1 LVKIDWQGNYMGGFS
16 VKGLLGTTRAGGLV
30 ALAFATMTLAAPPHI
45 PQTMHAVRAD
55 ANGAPGAV
63 RLETVPVPQ
72 PGEGQVLLQVYAAGT
87 NPVDWSIRPP
97 APGRAPS
104 AAPAARTA
112 PPPGR
117 DVAGVIVAL
126 GAGVSDY
133 KVGDKVYTALPG
145 GGAYAE
151 YAVAPAAELAIKP
164 RKFTFEEAAGIPIA
178 GYTGLRMV
186 LMADVK
192 PGERVLII
200 GAAGGVGSTAVQAAR
215 AAGAHVIAI
224 ASSRHDNYLAA
235 LGAQEII
242 DYDKENVVEKAK
254 AVAVVLNTVANEN
267 ANALTYVQPGALVLD
282 ASGQVDEKACAAAR
296 VTCIHVARQG
306 LSNAELLKRLTQM
319 ADDGK
324 YSVKV
329 EKSFPLAKT
338 GAALSYGRTGDREGK
353 VIIDVNKDAK
363 KT

>member
-1 LVKIDWQGNYMGGFS
+1 MAFTDKSFLRTI
-16 VKGLLGTTRAGGLV
+16 RAGGLI
-30 ALAFATMTLAAPPHI
+30 ALAFATAALAAPPKI
-45 PQTMHAVRAD
+45 PQSMHAIRAD

-63 RLETVPVPQ
+63 KLETVPVPQ
-72 PGEGQVLLQVYAAGT
+72 PAEGQVLLRVYAAGT
-87 NPVDWSIRPP
+87 NPVDWSIRAPMP
-97 APGRAPS
+97 AGGQGA
-104 AAPAARTA
+104 AAPPPRAAA
-112 PPPGR
+112 PPGR

-126 GAGVSDY
+126 GSGVSGY
-133 KVGDKVYTALPG
+133 KVGDKVYTALAG

-151 YAVAPAAELAIKP
+151 YAVAAAAELAMKP
-164 RKFTFEEAAGIPIA
+164 QKFTFEQAAGIPIA

-186 LMADVK
+186 VMANLK

-215 AAGAHVIAI
+215 AAGAHVMAV
-224 ASSRHDNYLAA
+224 ASSHHDKYLEA
-235 LGAQEII
+235 LGAQELI
-242 DYDKENVVEKAK
+242 DYDKEQVAGNAK
-254 AVAVVLNTVANEN
+254 AVAVVLNTVGTEN
-267 ANALTYVQPGALVLD
+267 ANALTYVQPGGLVLD

-324 YSVKV
+324 YAVKV

-338 GAALSYGRTGDREGK
+338 EEALTYGRTGDREGK

>member
-1 LVKIDWQGNYMGGFS
+1 MIGV
-16 VKGLLGTTRAGGLV
+16 GGLM
-30 ALAFATMTLAAPPHI
+30 ALAVTAVAIAAPSKI
-45 PQTMHAVRAD
+45 PPSMHAIRAD
-55 ANGAPGAV
+55 AGGPPGSV
-63 RLETVPVPQ
+63 KLETVPVPQ
-72 PGEGQVLLQVYAAGT
+72 PAAGQVLLRVYAAGT
-87 NPVDWSIRPP
+87 NPVDWGSRPP
-97 APGRAPS
+97 APAGAQGAIPTRAP
-104 AAPAARTA
+104 A
-112 PPPGR
+112 PPGR
-117 DVAGVIVAL
+117 DVAGVIVAV
-126 GAGVSDY
+126 GPGVSEY

-151 YAVAPAAELAIKP
+151 YAVAPAAELAMKP

-186 LMADVK
+186 VMANVK

-215 AAGAHVIAI
+215 AAGAHVIAV
-224 ASSRHDNYLAA
+224 ASSRHDKYLKG

-242 DYDKENVVEKAK
+242 DYDKDNVRDRAK
-254 AVAVVLNTVANEN
+254 AVAVVLNTVGAEN
-267 ANALTYVQPGALVLD
+267 ANALSYVQPGGLVLD
-282 ASGQVDEKACAAAR
+282 ASGQVDEKACAAAK
-296 VTCIHVARQG
+296 VTCIHVARQA
-306 LSNAELLKRLTQM
+306 LSNAELLKKLTQM

-329 EKSFPLAKT
+329 EKSFPLART
-338 GAALSYGRTGDREGK
+338 GQALSFGRTGDREGK

>member
-1 LVKIDWQGNYMGGFS
+1 MALFRVN
-16 VKGLLGTTRAGGLV
+16 GLLRAIKVGSLV
-30 ALAFATMTLAAPPHI
+30 ALAFAPVTRAAPPHI
-45 PQTMHAVRAD
+45 PQTMRAVRAD

-63 RLETVPVPQ
+63 KLDTVPVPQ
-72 PGEGQVLLQVYAAGT
+72 PAEGQVLLRVYAAGT
-87 NPVDWSIRPP
+87 NPVDWSIRAPTP
-97 APGRAPS
+97 AGSQAA
-104 AAPAARTA
+104 AAPPQRAA

-126 GAGVSDY
+126 GQGVSGY
-133 KVGDKVYTALPG
+133 QVGDKVYTALAG

-151 YAVAPAAELAIKP
+151 YAVTSAAELAMKP
-164 RKFTFEEAAGIPIA
+164 QKFTFEEAAGIPIA

-186 LMADVK
+186 VMADVK

-215 AAGAHVIAI
+215 AAGAHVIAV
-224 ASSRHDNYLAA
+224 ASSHHEKYLAA

-242 DYDKENVVEKAK
+242 DYDKENVAEKAK
-254 AVAVVLNTVANEN
+254 AVAVVLNTVGAEN
-267 ANALTYVQPGALVLD
+267 ANALTYVQPGGLVLD
-282 ASGQVDEKACAAAR
+282 ASGQVDEKACAAVR
-296 VTCIHVARQG
+296 VTCIHVQRQG

-319 ADDGK
+319 ADAGK

-338 GAALSYGRTGDREGK
+338 GDALSYGRKGDREGK
-353 VIIDVNKDAK
+353 VIIDVRKDAK

>member
-1 LVKIDWQGNYMGGFS
+1 MAAFAVKRSI
-16 VKGLLGTTRAGGLV
+16 GTIWVSGLV
-30 ALAFATMTLAAPPHI
+30 AWCIATASPAASPHI
-45 PQTMHAVRAD
+45 PQTMRAIRAD
-55 ANGAPGAV
+55 TSGAPGSV
-63 RLETVPVPQ
+63 KLETVPVPQ
-72 PGEGQVLLQVYAAGT
+72 PGEGQVLLRVYAAGT
-87 NPVDWSIRPP
+87 NPVDWAVR
-97 APGRAPS
+97 
-104 AAPAARTA
+104 AAPAPAGQAAAAPRAA

-126 GAGVSDY
+126 GSGVADY

-145 GGAYAE
+145 GGAYAQ
-151 YAVAPAAELAIKP
+151 YAVAPAAELALKP
-164 RKFTFEEAAGIPIA
+164 QKFTFEQAAGIPIA

-186 LMADVK
+186 VMANVK

-200 GAAGGVGSTAVQAAR
+200 GAAGGVGSTAVQAAH
-215 AAGAHVIAI
+215 AAGAHVIAV
-224 ASSRHDNYLAA
+224 ASSRHDKYLAA

-242 DYDKENVVEKAK
+242 DYDKGSVAEQAK
-254 AVAVVLNTVANEN
+254 AIAVVLNTVGSEN
-267 ANALTYVQPGALVLD
+267 ANALTYVAPGSLVLD

-296 VTCIHVARQG
+296 VTCIHVARHG

-319 ADDGK
+319 ADEGK

-338 GAALSYGRTGDREGK
+338 ADALSYGRAGDREGK
-353 VIIDVNKDAK
+353 VIIDVHKDAK

>member
-1 LVKIDWQGNYMGGFS
+1 MPSLTSLVGSIR
-16 VKGLLGTTRAGGLV
+16 VGGLI
-30 ALAFATMTLAAPPHI
+30 ALAFATVTTAAPI
-45 PQTMHAVRAD
+45 PQSMHAVRAD

-63 RLETVPVPQ
+63 KLETVPMPQ
-72 PGEGQVLLQVYAAGT
+72 PAEGQVLLRVYAAGT

-97 APGRAPS
+97 MPS
-104 AAPAARTA
+104 AGQAAAPPQRVAA
-112 PPPGR
+112 PPGR

-126 GAGVSDY
+126 GAGVTGY
-133 KVGDKVYTALPG
+133 KVGDKVYTALAG

-151 YAVAPAAELAIKP
+151 YAVAPAAELAVKP
-164 RKFTFEEAAGIPIA
+164 QKFTFEQAAGIPIA

-186 LMADVK
+186 VMANVK

-215 AAGAHVIAI
+215 AAGAHVIAV
-224 ASSRHDNYLAA
+224 ASSHHDKYLEA
-235 LGAQEII
+235 LGAHEII
-242 DYDKENVVEKAK
+242 DYDKESVAEKAK
-254 AVAVVLNTVANEN
+254 AVAVVLNTVGSEN
-267 ANALTYVQPGALVLD
+267 ANALTYVQPGGLVLD
-282 ASGQVDEKACAAAR
+282 ASGQVDEKACAAAH
-296 VTCIHVARQG
+296 VTCIHVLRQG

-319 ADDGK
+319 ADEGM

-338 GAALSYGRTGDREGK
+338 GEALAYGRGGDREGK
-353 VIIDVNKDAK
+353 VIIDVHKDAK

>member
-1 LVKIDWQGNYMGGFS
+1 MAAFTVKRF
-16 VKGLLGTTRAGGLV
+16 LGTIRAGGLI
-30 ALAFATMTLAAPPHI
+30 ALGFATVTMAAPPTI
-45 PQTMHAVRAD
+45 PQTMRAARAD
-55 ANGAPGAV
+55 ADGAPGAMK
-63 RLETVPVPQ
+63 LETVPVPQ
-72 PGEGQVLLQVYAAGT
+72 PTEGQVLLRVYAAGT
-87 NPVDWSIRPP
+87 NPVDWSIRAPTPAGGQAAGAPP
-97 APGRAPS
+97 QRA
-104 AAPAARTA
+104 A

-126 GAGVSDY
+126 GAGVSGY
-133 KVGDKVYTALPG
+133 KVGDKVYTALAV

-151 YAVAPAAELAIKP
+151 YAVAAAAELAMKP
-164 RKFTFEEAAGIPIA
+164 QKFSFEEAAGIPIA

-186 LMADVK
+186 VMADVK

-215 AAGAHVIAI
+215 AAGAHVIAV
-224 ASSRHDNYLAA
+224 ASSHHDKYLEA

-242 DYDKENVVEKAK
+242 DYDKENVAEKAK
-254 AVAVVLNTVANEN
+254 AVAVVLNTVGTEN
-267 ANALTYVQPGALVLD
+267 ANALTYVQPGGLVLD
-282 ASGQVDEKACAAAR
+282 ASGQVDEKACAAKR
-296 VTCIHVARQG
+296 VTCIHVVRQG

-319 ADDGK
+319 ADEGK

-338 GAALSYGRTGDREGK
+338 GEALSYGRTGDREGK
-353 VIIDVNKDAK
+353 VIIDVYKAAK